1 MSKAALQTV
10 RDAIKRDS
18 FEPAYYVFGAD
29 DFQKEDA
36 VRQLQL
42 AALDPA
48 TRDFNLETRRAA
60 ELDAGGLS
68 SLLSTPPMMA
78 ERRVVVIRDVGGL
91 KKDLRRILDT
101 YLQKPAADLLLLL
114 TSPSSTK
121 QDEALCGAAVA
132 LRFDELSGDRLPKW
146 ISHTAQTSHGLEITT
161 GAIELLQASVGNDLY
176 QLSTELDKL
185 ASFANGGVIDESAVA
200 AIVGVTPGETIV
212 DFLDALSD
220 RDVSRALPLVPLI
233 LSQPKT
239 TGVSIVMALSTQ
251 MLAIAWG
258 QARLAE
264 GMSRGALAKEYFE
277 VLKRTG
283 AFPGRPWGSASTA
296 WAKGAASWK
305 PNEIQRVLE
314 ILLDADLA
322 LKESRIS
329 SEEQLISSVAL
340 AICAADRADCAV

>member
-1 MSKAALQTV
+1 MSKVALQTV
-10 RDAIKRDS
+10 RDAIKRGS
-18 FEPAYYVFGAD
+18 FEPAYYVYGED

-60 ELDAGGLS
+60 DLDAGTLS
-68 SLLSTPPMMA
+68 TLLSTPPMMA

-91 KKDLRRILDT
+91 KKDSRRILDA
-101 YLQKPAADLLLLL
+101 YLVKPSLDLLLLL
-114 TSPSSTK
+114 TSPSTAK
-121 QDEALCGAAVA
+121 QDDALSSSATA
-132 LRFDELSGDRLPKW
+132 LRFDELTGDRLPKW
-146 ISHTAQTSHGLEITT
+146 ISHTAKTSYDFEITP

-185 ASFANGGVIDESAVA
+185 ASFSGGGAIDASAIA
-200 AIVGVTPGETIV
+200 AIVGVTPGETII

-220 RDVSRALPLVPLI
+220 RDLSRALPLVPLI

-239 TGVSIVMALSTQ
+239 TGVSVVMALSTQ

-264 GMSRGALAKEYFE
+264 GSSRGALAKEYFDM
-277 VLKRTG
+277 LKKTG

-296 WAKGAASWK
+296 WTKAAGSWK
-305 PNEIQRVLE
+305 AAEIQRVLE
-314 ILLDADLA
+314 VLLDADVA

-329 SEEQLISSVAL
+329 SEEQLISSVVL
-340 AICAADRADCAV
+340 AICAADRAGAAA